1 MIRLLAALLPFLLFA
16 EPAAAGPVAG
26 AVMAI
31 GSISIGGVSVGSI
44 MGNMLASVALSALSR
59 ALRGKPAA
67 PQNGGLRTQS
77 TIAGGTTPQTIIVG
91 RYATGGC
98 LIAPPYTHGIKGDG
112 DQVEHLVILYNLADH
127 PIDGVES
134 VIIDGESCVFD
145 VPSGRDGG
153 IYGNTCSTYNDRA
166 FLRWHD
172 GQQAAADEML
182 AEVYGSHP
190 DRPWQSSAILT
201 RTSYGVLTYKYDP
214 EIWTGIP
221 QARFVLRGARLYD
234 PRLDSSVGGSGSQR
248 WNDPSTW
255 SWTENPVVIIYNI
268 LRGIELYQ
276 DPATWSPVTYGLRV
290 PAEKLPLSNWTT
302 AMNACDEEVAV
313 AGGGTRPRY
322 RAGLEFGVSDEPL
335 SVIEIIADACCAELA
350 QVGGIWRIQIGAPAA
365 VSAYLTDD
373 DLMLDGQDNLNP
385 FARLGDL
392 YNAAHASF
400 PHPDRLWESAE
411 ATPYY
416 RPDLEEVDGGRRLV
430 ADLNLA
436 AVSDPRQIR
445 ALMREFVK
453 DARRGTIATITV
465 PPALLYLRP
474 LQTISWSSARHG
486 FVNELFEIRA
496 KTIDPM
502 TLCSTLTLR
511 ARSVLDYD
519 EDADGDAQQPADPS
533 TGSSDPI
540 REGVPGF
547 GVEGIIT
554 ADDAAAVRLEWNPEI
569 VGGEIRYQVR
579 VQATGQVVAD
589 GRAAI
594 EDAQI
599 VISGVLP
606 NTEYEVR
613 ARVIGG
619 RKSTW
624 GDWIAVTTPDAS
636 GGSGGT
642 GMIDDRLEAEDG
654 DLTLAAASSSDT
666 VVLAGGE
673 TAFANVGSTGITF
686 TADISNPRIVAT
698 TGEIDLRA
706 ADGSYVRLRSGSTS
720 LAWVG
725 TDSSFRAQTGEVDIR
740 AGSGSQVRF
749 RHGSVTIATVTAT
762 GLAFATGVSSPIISS
777 ASLDI
782 TLAAAGPARSV
793 FLAGGSTTFAVAS
806 SSAIRPGTD
815 NSQSAG
821 SASYRYSQVYAA
833 TATINTSDAR
843 EKTDTGPIADAILD
857 AWAQVQWRSFRFSDA
872 VAAKGAA
879 ARTHI
884 GVVAQ
889 QIQAAFEAAELD
901 PFALGI
907 LCHDT
912 WQVEDEEGN
921 PTEETRDRYGVRYE
935 EALALEAAL
944 LRRTQER
951 LEARLAALEAAVS

>member
-77 TIAGGTTPQTIIVG
+77 TVAGGTVAQTIIVG

-112 DQVEHLVILYNLADH
+112 DQVEHLVIPYNLADH

-134 VIIDGESCVFD
+134 VIIDGENCVFD

-182 AEVYGSHP
+182 AEVYSSHP

-214 EIWTGIP
+214 EVWTGIP

-234 PRLDSSVGGSGSQR
+234 PRRDSSVGGGGGQR
-248 WNDPSTW
+248 WADPSTW

-268 LRGIELYQ
+268 LRGITLYE
-276 DPATWSPVTYGLRV
+276 DPEAWLPVTYGLRV
-290 PAEKLPLSNWTT
+290 PVDKLPLSNWTI

-313 AGGGTRPRY
+313 ASGGTRPRY

-335 SVIEIIADACCAELA
+335 SVIELIADACGAELA
-350 QVGGIWRIQIGAPAA
+350 QTGGVWRVQIGAPAA

-373 DLMLDGQDNLNP
+373 DLMLDGQDNLTP

-392 YNAAHASF
+392 FNAAHASF

-453 DARRGTIATITV
+453 DARRGVVGTITV
-465 PPALLYLRP
+465 PPAFLFLRP

-486 FVNELFEIRA
+486 FVDELFEIRA

-502 TLCSTLTLR
+502 TLCSTLTVR
-511 ARSVLDYD
+511 ARSVIDYA
-519 EDADGDAQQPADPS
+519 EDAEGDARQPADPS
-533 TGSSDPI
+533 TGSSDPV

-554 ADDAAAVRLEWNPEI
+554 ADDAAAVRLEWNPET
-569 VGGEIRYQVR
+569 VGGEIRYQLR
-579 VQATGQVVAD
+579 VQATEQVVAD
-589 GRAAI
+589 GRADI
-594 EDAQI
+594 TDAQV
-599 VISGVLP
+599 VIAGVLP
-606 NTEYEVR
+606 NAEYEAR
-613 ARVIGG
+613 ARVVGG

-642 GMIDDRLEAEDG
+642 GLIDDRLEAAET
-654 DLTLAAASSSDT
+654 DLTLAAATDDDR
-666 VVLAGGE
+666 VILAGGE
-673 TAFANVGSTGITF
+673 TDYVYATTTGITF
-686 TADISNPRIVAT
+686 AAGISNPRIEAT
-698 TGEIDLRA
+698 TGELDLRA
-706 ADGSYVRLRSGSTS
+706 ASGSLVRVRNGS
-720 LAWVG
+720 VSSAWFGDDTMVRAMVG
-725 TDSSFRAQTGEVDIR
+725 ELDLR
-740 AGSGSQVRF
+740 AGLGSQIRF
-749 RHGSVTIATVTAT
+749 RNGSLT
-762 GLAFATGVSSPIISS
+762 LAFV
-777 ASLDI
+777 
-782 TLAAAGPARSV
+782 
-793 FLAGGSTTFAVAS
+793 STT
-806 SSAIRPGTD
+806 AIRPSAD
-815 NSQSAG
+815 NVLSAG
-821 SASYRYSQVYAA
+821 AAGARYTQLYAA

-843 EKTDTGPIADAILD
+843 EKQDVGAISDAVLD
-857 AWAQVQWRSFRFSDA
+857 AWSQVQWRSFRFSDA

-884 GVVAQ
+884 GVIAQ
-889 QIQAAFEAAELD
+889 QIESVFVAAGLD
-901 PFALGI
+901 AFDLGI
-907 LCHDT
+907 LCHDE

-951 LEARLAALEAAVS
+951 LEARLATLEAAAA